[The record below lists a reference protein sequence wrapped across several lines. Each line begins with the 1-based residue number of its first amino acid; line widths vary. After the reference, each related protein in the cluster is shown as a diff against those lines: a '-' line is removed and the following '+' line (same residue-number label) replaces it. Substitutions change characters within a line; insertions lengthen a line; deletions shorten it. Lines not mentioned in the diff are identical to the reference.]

1 MTDASYFRQ
10 QAHRCRE
17 LLKMAIVPEVREQLR
32 LWAEEFE
39 GHARRLTERARHP
52 GDGSP
57 RRSLQ
62 PGRYSP
68 RATRH

>member
-17 LLKMAIVPEVREQLR
+17 LLKVAILPEVREQLR

-39 GHARRLTERARHP
+39 GRARCLSERGRHSV
-52 GDGSP
+52 GSP

-62 PGRYSP
+62 PDRYSP